1 MCTNESQTYKKV
13 AKWIILTVSACIL
26 VYLSVRYINVIAKSI
41 WWLIGLV
48 LPILM
53 GIIIAL
59 VLNIPL
65 HFFEDKLFTK
75 IIPTKS
81 QKKKR
86 NLSILCSLVSILGV
100 IILVL
105 FLVVPELIQAII
117 TLINIGTDS
126 IRQLSLLEESI
137 DFSSVPF
144 GDFLQKIQVDW
155 SDLAS
160 RLQDF
165 LPTFMENLAVKIP
178 VLLSSSIGII
188 VDVILGII
196 FAIYILGQKEKLKHQ
211 VNRLL
216 RAWLPENPR
225 NILIHVTEVCVQSF
239 RSFIVGQT
247 TEAIILGT
255 LCCVGMAILRL
266 PYAPTIGV
274 LVGVTAFIPYI
285 GAYIGAIVGAVMILT
300 ISPFKTLV
308 FLVFLVLLQQVEGNV
323 IYPKVVGSRIN
334 LPSLWVL
341 AALTVGGNLAGPF
354 GMILAVPAFS
364 AGYNLLSE
372 ATAKKEK
379 NI

>member
-155 SDLAS
+155 SNLAS

-216 RAWLPENPR
+216 RAWIPENPR

-239 RSFIVGQT
+239 RRFIVGQT

>member
-75 IIPTKS
+75 IIPIKS

-178 VLLSSSIGII
+178 VLLSSSVGIM
-188 VDVILGII
+188 VDVVLGII

-216 RAWLPENPR
+216 RAWIPENPR